1 MHATES
7 NKQSLT
13 IDEIAIFR
21 SIIWEFYRN
30 NQRFFPWRYNED
42 PYHIVVSEIMLQ
54 QTQTYRVEPKFE
66 TFITRF
72 PAWQDLASASW
83 PEVLTAWQGL
93 GYNSRAKRLLDIAKR
108 IVEEHKGIVPQDPDI
123 LVTFPGIGPNTAGSI
138 CTFAFNKPTVFA
150 ETNIR
155 AVFIYH
161 FFPGQ
166 EKVHDT
172 YLLPLIQATLDT
184 TDPRSWYYALMDYGV
199 WLKKQTVNPT
209 RRSAHYTKQSKF
221 KGSDREIRSMIL
233 KKLLAYNSLT
243 EFELMNSIDR
253 EPERIK
259 KIIQDLCNEHL
270 IQCKDGKFYLA

>member
-1 MHATES
+1 MDTTKS
-7 NKQSLT
+7 KKQSLT
-13 IDEIAIFR
+13 IAEIAKFR
-21 SIIWEFYRN
+21 PIIWDFYKN
-30 NQRFFPWRYNED
+30 NQRFFAWRYNED

-54 QTQTYRVEPKFE
+54 QTQTYRVEPKFDA
-66 TFITRF
+66 FVKRF
-72 PAWQDLASASW
+72 PSWQDLAYASW
-83 PEVLTAWQGL
+83 PKVLTAWQGL
-93 GYNSRAKRLLDIAKR
+93 GYNSRAKRLHDIAKR
-108 IVEEHKGIVPQDPDI
+108 IVEQYQGILPQDPDI

-138 CTFAFNKPTVFA
+138 CAFAFNRPTVFA

-166 EKVHDT
+166 EKVHDR

-184 TDPRSWYYALMDYGV
+184 ADPRSWYYALMDYGV
-199 WLKKQTVNPT
+199 WLKKQTINPT

-233 KKLLAYNSLT
+233 KKLLAHKT
-243 EFELMNSIDR
+243 MIEHELMNSLDR
-253 EPERIK
+253 EPERVQ

-270 IQCKDGKFYLA
+270 IQYKNEKFYLA